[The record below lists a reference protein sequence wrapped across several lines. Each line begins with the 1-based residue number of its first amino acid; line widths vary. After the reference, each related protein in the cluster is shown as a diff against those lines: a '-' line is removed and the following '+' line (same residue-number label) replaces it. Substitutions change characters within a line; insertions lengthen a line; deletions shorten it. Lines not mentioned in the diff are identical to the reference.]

1 VDRSIEVPARIA
13 GDRVLLRPLEQRD
26 VPAFAK
32 AFEDDPELGPA
43 WGAEEDPDD
52 ERLAERVGRAS
63 SLAAEGRGVELAI
76 ADRGSD
82 ELLGSVILHSI
93 DWGHE
98 RGEVGFWLAPG
109 ARGRGVATEGVGLLV
124 NWAFSDL
131 GLHRVEMITLPA
143 LPNFARVL
151 ALAKRLGFRQEGVMR
166 ERNLE
171 RGRRFDTMML
181 AVLRAE

>member
-1 VDRSIEVPARIA
+1 VERTIEVPARIA
-13 GDRVLLRPLEQRD
+13 GDRVLLRPLERRD

-43 WGAEEDPDD
+43 WGVEADPDG
-52 ERLAERVGRAS
+52 EWLAERVERAPS
-63 SLAAEGRGVELAI
+63 FAAEGRGVELAI

-82 ELLGSVILHSI
+82 ELLGTVILHSI
-93 DWGHE
+93 DWRHE
-98 RGEVGFWLAPG
+98 RGEVGFWLAPA
-109 ARGRGVATEGVGLLV
+109 ARGRGVATEGVGLFV
-124 NWAFSDL
+124 NWAFSDV

-143 LPNFARVL
+143 LPNFASVL